1 MSLPRLN
8 KPSLMMLAVIA
19 CWPLSGCSGVRVV
32 TIPTTQPRQ
41 LAETVQ
47 AYVYVQL
54 ADGTRVKSSNRTPL
68 FEGEWV
74 LTDPGDGN

>member
-1 MSLPRLN
+1 MNPRLLN
-8 KPSLMMLAVIA
+8 KPSRMMLAATVFSL
-19 CWPLSGCSGVRVV
+19 PFGCGGVRVV

-47 AYVYVQL
+47 AYVYVQT

-74 LTDPGDGN
+74 LSDPGQ

>member
-1 MSLPRLN
+1 MNPRLLN
-8 KPSLMMLAVIA
+8 KPSRTMLAAIA
-19 CWPLSGCSGVRVV
+19 FSLPFGCGGVRVV

-47 AYVYVQL
+47 AYVYVET
-54 ADGTRVKSSNRTPL
+54 ADGARVKSSNRTPL

-74 LTDPGDGN
+74 LTDPGDK

>member
-1 MSLPRLN
+1 MNLPQLN
-8 KPSLMMLAVIA
+8 KPGPMMAAAIA
-19 CWPLSGCSGVRVV
+19 FLLLSGCGGVRVV

-47 AYVYVQL
+47 AYVYVETAEGQ
-54 ADGTRVKSSNRTPL
+54 RVKSSNRTTL

-74 LTDPGDGN
+74 LSDPGN